1 MLASLCIWSRYPS
14 RLDCKSVC
22 LPLCVC
28 ACATRQDLSA
38 RASVCVLACVY
49 VPVRT
54 EKDAM
59 RVCVCVPMCLFS
71 NMINMIGKRV
81 LDHVL
86 HERVPKNIYRG
97 GLLCT
102 FSLKA
107 SSSRV

>member
-1 MLASLCIWSRYPS
+1 MCIH
-14 RLDCKSVC
+14 DC
-22 LPLCVC
+22 LGCVC
-28 ACATRQDLSA
+28 VRAC
-38 RASVCVLACVY
+38 VYVY

-59 RVCVCVPMCLFS
+59 RVCGPMCLSS

-97 GLLCT
+97 GLLCI
-102 FSLKA
+102 FLLKA
-107 SSSRV
+107 SGRAV